1 MSVPELQRLQQGDPA
16 AWNHAFDLLW
26 PEAFHVARRRLAR
39 WSAEDAED
47 VAVEALGDAAGM
59 VGRVAG
65 FEELRALVRVL
76 AHRRAVDLVRSREA
90 LMRREPLGEP
100 TSTRPDAEPTD
111 DRPEPWEQ
119 ADALDV
125 ARWLS
130 EAVERLR
137 PVERALLAGHYVEGR
152 THAELAA
159 LHGVSRAT
167 LGVRLAR
174 ILMKLRRHLSS
185 QPGLLQEV
193 QFRHVQP

>member
-1 MSVPELQRLQQGDPA
+1 
-16 AWNHAFDLLW
+16 
-26 PEAFHVARRRLAR
+26 
-39 WSAEDAED
+39 
-47 VAVEALGDAAGM
+47 
-59 VGRVAG
+59 
-65 FEELRALVRVL
+65 
-76 AHRRAVDLVRSREA
+76 
-90 LMRREPLGEP
+90 MRREPLGEP

-111 DRPEPWEQ
+111 DRPEPWEH

-130 EAVERLR
+130 EAVQRLR
-137 PVERALLAGHYVEGR
+137 PLERALLAGHYVEGR

>member
-39 WSAEDAED
+39 MSPEDAED

-90 LMRREPLGEP
+90 LIRREPSGEP
-100 TSTRPDAEPTD
+100 TSARPDAEPAD

-130 EAVERLR
+130 EAVQRLR
-137 PVERALLAGHYVEGR
+137 PVEQALLAGHYVEGR